1 MKYFNQFTG
10 FSALLLAGT
19 MGFAACSSDDEVA
32 DVNPS
37 YDGSS
42 VKAQFSI
49 NIPANMGKSGR
60 MSAGQA
66 QQNNEAFLGMRKI
79 NLFPLVMTNTINDVN
94 VAAQKRSTAP
104 TLGDIAGGTSGWDNA
119 NIHAKVYKL
128 SLIHI

>member
-1 MKYFNQFTG
+1 MKFFNQFTG

-66 QQNNEAFLGMRKI
+66 QQNGDAFLGMGKI
-79 NLFPLVMTNTINDVN
+79 NLFPL
-94 VAAQKRSTAP
+94 
-104 TLGDIAGGTSGWDNA
+104 
-119 NIHAKVYKL
+119 
-128 SLIHI
+128 